1 MCAARRCPSSTSA
14 RRWRASLCCA
24 VAAAAMAAA
33 AAAEAEAE
41 AAAAAAAAAEAEAE
55 AAAAAEAEYA
65 PPAHEAPP
73 ESAWPQPEAEAGAE
87 APTAW
92 PAPDSSAAPVEP
104 AAFGSDET
112 MQMADE
118 AAEEVDA
125 SAPRDDADGSPPTQ
139 GWL

>member
-1 MCAARRCPSSTSA
+1 MVIGFQAPCPS
-14 RRWRASLCCA
+14 RRVSQGDRG
-24 VAAAAMAAA
+24 
-33 AAAEAEAE
+33 
-41 AAAAAAAAAEAEAE
+41 
-55 AAAAAEAEYA
+55 
-65 PPAHEAPP
+65 
-73 ESAWPQPEAEAGAE
+73 EAG
-87 APTAW
+87 